1 MHQSESRTS
10 HVDTTIPPLKIL
22 ITGGTGFIG
31 TPLVTMLCESGCEVT
46 VLTRDRKRASF
57 TQPAAAVTWI
67 ESLNALASNS
77 VFDVFINL
85 AGESLAQGRWTDAK
99 KQRLLDSRIN
109 VTAALLDLVGRLE
122 HKPAYL
128 INGSAVGFYG
138 PHQDQKLD
146 ESSAA
151 VDSFSHRLC
160 AAWEAEADKLGEYGM
175 GVCKLR
181 LGVVLAPSGG
191 AFEQLKRPFRLKVAT
206 QMGAGQHYFSWVHRQ
221 DLMRI
226 FAFLLARG
234 PENQWLTGPVNAT
247 APDPVTYHDLCQAL
261 AERYRTWLKLPLPA
275 PLLRTML
282 GEMADELLLTGQ
294 RVEPGKLLENGFRF
308 QYPTLKDALTSLV
321 GWTALT

>member
-1 MHQSESRTS
+1 MHQPESHELHSETI
-10 HVDTTIPPLKIL
+10 IPPLKVL
-22 ITGGTGFIG
+22 VTGGSGFVG
-31 TPLVTMLCESGCEVT
+31 TPLVTMLSESGCEVT
-46 VLTRDRKRASF
+46 ALTRDRRRAAYK
-57 TQPAAAVTWI
+57 QPAAAVTWI

-85 AGESLAQGRWTDAK
+85 AGESLAQGRWTEAK

-109 VTAALLDLVGRLE
+109 MTAALLDLVDRLE
-122 HKPAYL
+122 HKPDYL
-128 INGSAVGFYG
+128 INASAVGFYG
-138 PHQDQKLD
+138 PHQDQRLN
-146 ESSAA
+146 ESSAG

-160 AAWEAEADKLGEYGM
+160 AAWEAVADKFSEYGV

-181 LGVVLAPSGG
+181 LGVVLAASGG
-191 AFEQLKRPFRLKVAT
+191 AFEQLKLPFMLKVAT

-247 APDPVTYHDLCQAL
+247 APDPVTYRALCQAL
-261 AERYRTWLKLPLPA
+261 AERYHTWLRLPLPA

-282 GEMADELLLTGQ
+282 GEMANELLLTGQ
-294 RVEPGKLLENGFRF
+294 RVEPGTLLEQGFRF
-308 QYPTLKDALTSLV
+308 QYPTLNDALTSLV
-321 GWTALT
+321 R